1 MTVHKFDQNMA
12 IVSDE
17 FVFGDDFD
25 AILDAL
31 EDDDA
36 VQEEFNAAVEQV
48 CIDAVCR
55 CLITIIFLK
64 TPVSI
69 VVHKSF
75 SQR

>member
-1 MTVHKFDQNMA
+1 MTVYKFDQNMA
-12 IVSDE
+12 VVSDE
-17 FVFGDDFD
+17 FVFGDNFD

-31 EDDDA
+31 EDNDA

-48 CIDAVCR
+48 FIDAVCR

-64 TPVSI
+64 TPISK

-75 SQR
+75 